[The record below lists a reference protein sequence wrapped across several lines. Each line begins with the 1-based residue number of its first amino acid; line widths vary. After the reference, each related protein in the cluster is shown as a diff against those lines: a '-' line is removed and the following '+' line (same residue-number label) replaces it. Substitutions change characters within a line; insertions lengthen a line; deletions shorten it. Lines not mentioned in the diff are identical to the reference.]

1 MSIKVRAT
9 TRGYY
14 GGQVRE
20 AGDEFE
26 VTDRKHVGS
35 WMDVAVEEKGPAKA
49 PAKGGKKAEQPDN
62 AQDLA

>member
-14 GGQVRE
+14 GGRVYE
-20 AGDEFE
+20 AGEEFE
-26 VTDRKHVGS
+26 IADRKQVGS

-49 PAKGGKKAEQPDN
+49 PSKGGKKAEQPDN